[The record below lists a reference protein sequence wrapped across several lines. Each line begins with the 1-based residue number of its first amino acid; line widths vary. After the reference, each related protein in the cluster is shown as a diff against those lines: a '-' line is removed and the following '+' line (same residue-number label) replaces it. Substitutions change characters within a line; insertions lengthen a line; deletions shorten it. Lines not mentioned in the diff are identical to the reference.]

1 MKPIENWEN
10 VQEPTK
16 FKRLA
21 PGGYICAI
29 KDVKDVAEKEYLE
42 IQFDIVK
49 GDEKGYFQKQY
60 DNDTR
65 KDKKWPNAGIL
76 RRSYS
81 GKSEKNKS
89 FFKGFLTSIEK
100 SNKNFVWNWDETKLK
115 NKYFGAVIGEEE
127 YLTQK
132 GKKGVRNNVVFVYST
147 ETIENGDFEIPQL
160 KVLNVT
166 KETTQVNN
174 QPDFDSLF
182 PGNSPVDSKKNED
195 ISEAPFDDDERSPFD
210 Y

>member
-1 MKPIENWEN
+1 MKKINNWEN

-29 KDVKDVAEKEYLE
+29 KDVKDVSEKEYLE
-42 IQFDIVK
+42 VYFDIVK

-65 KDKKWPNAGIL
+65 ANKKWPNAGIL

-81 GKSEKNKS
+81 DKSAS
-89 FFKGFLTSIEK
+89 FFKGFITSIEK
-100 SNKNFVWNWDETKLK
+100 SNKNFTWNWDENKLK

-132 GKKGVRNNVVFVYST
+132 GKKGVRNNVVFVYSV

-160 KVLNVT
+160 KVLNAT
-166 KETTQVNN
+166 KASN
-174 QPDFDSLF
+174 QSTKTEFKSPFDDDANDTD
-182 PGNSPVDSKKNED
+182 GVDAGS
-195 ISEAPFDDDERSPFD
+195 PFDDDETSPFD
-210 Y
+210 

>member
-1 MKPIENWEN
+1 MRKINNWEN

-29 KDVKDVAEKEYLE
+29 NDVKNVPEKEYLE
-42 IQFDIVK
+42 IYFDIVK

-65 KDKKWPNAGIL
+65 PNKKWPNGGTM

-81 GKSEKNKS
+81 DNSAA
-89 FFKGFLTSIEK
+89 FFKGFITSIEK
-100 SNKNFVWNWDETKLK
+100 SNKNFTWNWDETKLK

-127 YLTQK
+127 YINQNG
-132 GKKGVRNNVVFVYST
+132 GKSVSLKVVFVHSVDA
-147 ETIENGDFEIPQL
+147 IENGDFTVPEL
-160 KVLNVT
+160 KALNTT
-166 KETTQVNN
+166 KASN
-174 QPDFDSLF
+174 QPVKPEFRS
-182 PGNSPVDSKKNED
+182 
-195 ISEAPFDDDERSPFD
+195 PFDDDESSPFD
-210 Y
+210 

>member
-1 MKPIENWEN
+1 MKPIKNWEN

-29 KDVKDVAEKEYLE
+29 KNVRNVEDKKYLE

-49 GDEKGYFQKQY
+49 GEEKGYFQKQY

-65 KDKKWPNAGIL
+65 PNKKWPNAGIL
-76 RRSYS
+76 RRSYND
-81 GKSEKNKS
+81 KNERNVS
-89 FFKGFLTSIEK
+89 FFRGFITSIEK
-100 SNKNFVWNWDETKLK
+100 SNKNFTWDWDETKLK

-132 GKKGVRNNVVFVYST
+132 GKKGARNNVVFVYST

-160 KVLNVT
+160 KVLNAT
-166 KETTQVNN
+166 KASN
-174 QPDFDSLF
+174 QSTKPEFKSPFDDDDSSD
-182 PGNSPVDSKKNED
+182 NVDTGS
-195 ISEAPFDDDERSPFD
+195 PFDDDEASPFD
-210 Y
+210 

>member
-1 MKPIENWEN
+1 MRKVNNWEN

-29 KDVKDVAEKEYLE
+29 KDVKDVPEKEYLE

-65 KDKKWPNAGIL
+65 ANKKWPNAGIL

-81 GKSEKNKS
+81 DKSAS
-89 FFKGFLTSIEK
+89 FFKGFITSIEK
-100 SNKNFVWNWDETKLK
+100 SNKNFTWNWDESKLK

-160 KVLNVT
+160 KVLNAT
-166 KETTQVNN
+166 KASN
-174 QPDFDSLF
+174 QSTKPEFKSPFDDDANDTD
-182 PGNSPVDSKKNED
+182 GVDAGS
-195 ISEAPFDDDERSPFD
+195 PFDDDEASPFD
-210 Y
+210 

>member
-29 KDVKDVAEKEYLE
+29 KDVKDVPEKEYLE
-42 IQFDIVK
+42 IYFDIVK
-49 GDEKGYFQKQY
+49 GDEKGYFQRQY
-60 DNDTR
+60 NNDTR
-65 KDKKWPNAGIL
+65 ANKKWPNAGTL
-76 RRSYS
+76 RRSY
-81 GKSEKNKS
+81 GKNSES
-89 FFKGFLTSIEK
+89 FFKGFITAITS
-100 SNKNFVWNWDETKLK
+100 SNKNFTWNWDETKLK

-132 GKKGVRNNVVFVYST
+132 GKKGIRNNVVFVHSVDA
-147 ETIENGDFEIPQL
+147 IENGDFDIPQL

-166 KETTQVNN
+166 KKTTQVNN
-174 QPDFDSLF
+174 QPDFESLF
-182 PGNSPVDSKKNED
+182 PGNSPVDSKENED
-195 ISEAPFDDDERSPFD
+195 ISEAPFDDEPCPFD